1 MNFYEENFI
10 GVLVF
15 RKNVCIPFIKYKK
28 DWIKRAKILSR
39 EHCK

>member
-15 RKNVCIPFIKYKK
+15 RKNVCIYKVQEGLDK
-28 DWIKRAKILSR
+28 ESQDIV
-39 EHCK
+39 